1 MGILVGQDTDRELAH
16 QRQSRIDVGEVAWS
30 HCTFWTDLDGEKQKH
45 LTPLPS
51 SPSPNT
57 LLHARVLDVPAA

>member
-30 HCTFWTDLDGEKQKH
+30 HCTFWTDLDGE
-45 LTPLPS
+45 TRFE
-51 SPSPNT
+51 
-57 LLHARVLDVPAA
+57 A